1 MNAIF
6 REIREE
12 RIRQDKK
19 FGEQHHSLPVWNLI
33 LGEERG
39 EVERAILEHDPD
51 HTREELIQ
59 VAAVAVA
66 MIQTIDKHFEALRC
80 KVLWNPNELGQ
91 ENPE

>member
-1 MNAIF
+1 MQEIF
-6 REIREE
+6 KEIREE
-12 RIRQDKK
+12 RKRQDKK

-39 EVERAILEHDPD
+39 EVERAILDHDVEQAR
-51 HTREELIQ
+51 TELIE

-66 MIQTIDKHFEALRC
+66 MIQSIDRRFEVLRSER
-80 KVLWNPNELGQ
+80 LWTPNELGE